1 MNEPVPLEL
10 QVADVA
16 PPPKEPAI
24 VAVLLEQIVCAIPAL
39 TMAAAFTFIVLV
51 ALIAEQGDV
60 ALVVKVRVT
69 VPVKFATGVYV
80 TVDGV
85 AVWATLLNVPPP
97 EVIDQAPVVAPP
109 PTLAPLN
116 VMADG
121 VAD

>member
-1 MNEPVPLEL
+1 M
-10 QVADVA
+10 
-16 PPPKEPAI
+16 
-24 VAVLLEQIVCAIPAL
+24 
-39 TMAAAFTFIVLV
+39 
-51 ALIAEQGDV
+51 
-60 ALVVKVRVT
+60 VKVRVT
-69 VPVKFATGVYV
+69 VPVKFAAGVYV

-85 AVWATLLNVPPP
+85 AVWAILLNVPPP